1 MTLVCWC
8 RNVHSQ
14 QQAEA
19 GFGDITQQAAEI
31 FCAMHSESSVSP
43 GFGEEGPEE
52 GPVTIQRK
60 DAVQLQKTSEG
71 ARGDFPWGGC
81 KLEVWQ
87 TLAELAGD

>member
-1 MTLVCWC
+1 MTLLCWC

-19 GFGDITQQAAEI
+19 GFGDITQQAAES
-31 FCAMHSESSVSP
+31 FCAMRCESSVSP

-60 DAVQLQKTSEG
+60 DAVQLQKTSKWTG
-71 ARGDFPWGGC
+71 GDFPWGGC

-87 TLAELAGD
+87 TPAELAGD